1 MGHSNYQPICVK
13 CSIIITCV
21 TVSVIIFFV
30 LKKLVYWSLSVAIQG
45 FTVILGVLQKKKTIK
60 TESVVIICYTVIY
73 AVAFETP
80 LIS

>member
-45 FTVILGVLQKKKTIK
+45 FTVILGVLQKKKK
-60 TESVVIICYTVIY
+60 Q
-73 AVAFETP
+73 
-80 LIS
+80 